1 MSSQT
6 PGGETPP
13 EPAPPAAEP
22 TPPATAPVAS
32 EPDAET
38 ARVPVAPPAP
48 GDRPAP
54 TPPEAPA
61 PVVPPPPTGLISAQ
75 PVGQLG
81 GQGSPP
87 DAPLVAWAAPTGR
100 SAVPVTEGLVIAG
113 TFTRLVAYGADLL
126 FLGAI
131 GIAIDGALG
140 LFDANRDEN
149 LALLVSGILVGID
162 FLYFVGLWSSGLQA
176 TLGMR
181 MLRLKILAASSAA
194 TLSPNDAVLRWLAL
208 SGAVAILTLVPGVSG
223 FIGLLS
229 LTWLVVLLATTAM
242 HPLHQGLH
250 DRWARSV
257 VVQPA
262 PGGSGLAFATCLI
275 MVVVVFLV
283 LPLLFLALAGDQ
295 LVEFLSQFGN
305 SV

>member
-6 PGGETPP
+6 PGGDSPP
-13 EPAPPAAEP
+13 EP
-22 TPPATAPVAS
+22 TPPATQPAPPAP

-38 ARVPVAPPAP
+38 ARIPVE
-48 GDRPAP
+48 P
-54 TPPEAPA
+54 TTPDNA
-61 PVVPPPPTGLISAQ
+61 PPPTPGVISAQ
-75 PVGQLG
+75 PVVPLG
-81 GQGSPP
+81 AQDPAPG
-87 DAPLVAWAAPTGR
+87 APLVAWAGPTGPA
-100 SAVPVTEGLVIAG
+100 AVPVTEGLVIAG
-113 TFTRLVAYGADLL
+113 TFARLVAYCVDLL

-131 GIAIDGALG
+131 GIAVDGSLG
-140 LFDANRDEN
+140 LFDAGRDEN
-149 LALLVSGILVGID
+149 LALIVSGILVGLD
-162 FLYFVGLWSSGLQA
+162 FLYFVGLWSSGVHA

-181 MLRLKILAASSAA
+181 MLRLQVLGASSAA

-229 LTWLVVLLATTAM
+229 FIWLVVLLGTTAM

-262 PGGSGLAFATCLI
+262 PGGSGAAFATCLI
-275 MVVVVFLV
+275 MIVLVIVV
-283 LPLLFLALAGDQ
+283 LPLAALAMAGDQ
-295 LVEFLSQFGN
+295 VADILSQIGN
-305 SV
+305 SI

>member
-1 MSSQT
+1 M
-6 PGGETPP
+6 
-13 EPAPPAAEP
+13 
-22 TPPATAPVAS
+22 
-32 EPDAET
+32 
-38 ARVPVAPPAP
+38 
-48 GDRPAP
+48 
-54 TPPEAPA
+54 
-61 PVVPPPPTGLISAQ
+61 
-75 PVGQLG
+75 
-81 GQGSPP
+81 
-87 DAPLVAWAAPTGR
+87 
-100 SAVPVTEGLVIAG
+100 PVTEGLVIAG
-113 TFTRLVAYGADLL
+113 TFTRLVAYAADLL

-131 GIAIDGALG
+131 GVAIEGTLG
-140 LFDANRDEN
+140 LFDAGRDEN
-149 LALLVSGILVGID
+149 LALIVSGILVGID

-229 LTWLVVLLATTAM
+229 LVWLVVLLGTTAM

-262 PGGSGLAFATCLI
+262 PGGSGAAFATCLI
-275 MVVVVFLV
+275 MVVLVVLV
-283 LPLLFLALAGDQ
+283 LPLLALALAGDQ
-295 LVEFLSQFGN
+295 VVQLLSQIGT
-305 SV
+305 SI